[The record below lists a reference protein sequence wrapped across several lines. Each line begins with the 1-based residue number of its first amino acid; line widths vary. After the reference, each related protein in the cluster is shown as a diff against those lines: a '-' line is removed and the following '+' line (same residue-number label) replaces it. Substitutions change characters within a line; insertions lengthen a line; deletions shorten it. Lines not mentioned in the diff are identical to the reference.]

1 MICLFSL
8 LTSVSMIVY
17 STPTCPYCNQLKAFL
32 DEKGVT
38 YEKKDVAADTT
49 ARNEMVQKSGQLG
62 VPVSDIDGTIVV
74 GFDQAKISELL
85 GLSS

>member
-1 MICLFSL
+1 
-8 LTSVSMIVY
+8 MIVY

-32 DEKGVT
+32 DKKGVS
-38 YEKKDVAADTT
+38 YEKKDVAADTA
-49 ARNEMVQKSGQLG
+49 ARDEMVQKSGQLG